1 MEPKDMGAMDPTW
14 LQAIHPRGSAAG
26 EGCVKG
32 AFQYNGGHGLTT
44 FFVYVELAEPL
55 RQQLAGQGLD
65 PVDTVAL
72 ANRMQSASISMA
84 LKATPVSV
92 EKYGC
97 PVPPAKNTTL
107 PCLKYLL
114 ALSLEKSLVIAPT
127 ANGVRISVSMPV
139 LLKISET

>member
-1 MEPKDMGAMDPTW
+1 MDSTW

-65 PVDTVAL
+65 PVDTVAFCQQAEGGWVAAFSDEAMTKRL
-72 ANRMQSASISMA
+72 DF
-84 LKATPVSV
+84 
-92 EKYGC
+92 
-97 PVPPAKNTTL
+97 
-107 PCLKYLL
+107 
-114 ALSLEKSLVIAPT
+114 SLEEGQMQALLEKNGLHLVH
-127 ANGVRISVSMPV
+127 V
-139 LLKISET
+139 